1 MVPSTTTGVLAS
13 APKADCPPTLKLQ
26 ARPSFPTLLDE
37 MVLLLALR
45 VLARSKLGCG
55 QSAGEF
61 GCAATAGA
69 FGTGVTSAATSAK
82 AKIQCFTFTLQSSV
96 SPEVASQQLDCPW
109 TLRRF
114 AWTQPVHKTVR
125 GP

>member
-61 GCAATAGA
+61 GCAATASALGN
-69 FGTGVTSAATSAK
+69 GVTSAATSPK
-82 AKIQCFTFTLQSSV
+82 AEIRCFTFTLHTSV
-96 SPEVASQQLDCPW
+96 SAHAVSHQLTFPC
-109 TLRRF
+109 
-114 AWTQPVHKTVR
+114 
-125 GP
+125 